1 MKIKKLLCIIFAF
14 FPALCVFSENS
25 ALVASTAP
33 EVKPVENTRQ
43 VEVGETTENSET
55 NTVIAPIVPVVE
67 PVETTS
73 KSKTPTF
80 TNGLIATAETL
91 GSNVVLASFNRF
103 VFQFDYA
110 KTSWDSIY
118 DNLSHQW
125 VWNQDTFV
133 VNQLGHP
140 YQGSFYFA
148 SGRANNFNFYES
160 IPFNFLGSVT
170 WEYFA
175 ELDRQAFND
184 LICTTFG
191 GAAIGEV
198 FHRLYIEAA
207 SQKSIAA
214 FLLSPMDALN
224 SLITGNISVRD
235 TKKGVTSLENF
246 LTLGALFERT
256 TSENKSYNFDDNI
269 IGNIHAGF
277 NLVYGNPFN
286 SEKSIPF
293 SYFLFDLDA
302 GGTLNYYQVLAN
314 IEGNLFRFGTIYSEK
329 SKFSASLAMTFK
341 VDWTKITS
349 YSVNGLGILFSTNNE
364 LKSGFSINQRLNLSG
379 TFFATGDCYAL
390 YRDYIELPDD
400 GKERRLYD
408 YGAGFYA
415 RYNFCLS
422 QKYFGKL
429 ALNALCL
436 GLYDFE
442 TAVPSYAKKGAT
454 YITEATVSYEHIVR
468 KNISLGAKGSYYFK
482 YENNYGGENV
492 SENIFSA
499 SLYSVR
505 KIK

>member
-1 MKIKKLLCIIFAF
+1 MKFKKLLCSIFTVFCAF
-14 FPALCVFSENS
+14 YIFSEDDVTLVVE
-25 ALVASTAP
+25 AL
-33 EVKPVENTRQ
+33 
-43 VEVGETTENSET
+43 ETTEQQ
-55 NTVIAPIVPVVE
+55 
-67 PVETTS
+67 
-73 KSKTPTF
+73 KPTF
-80 TNGLIATAETL
+80 INGLIATSETL
-91 GSNVVLASFNRF
+91 GSNVILASFNRF

-125 VWNQDTFV
+125 VWDQDTFV

-148 SGRANNFNFYES
+148 AGRANNFNFYQS
-160 IPFNFLGSVT
+160 IPFNILGSVT

-207 SQKSIAA
+207 SQKSVAA

-224 SLITGNISVRD
+224 SLITGNVSVRD
-235 TKKGVTSLENF
+235 TKEGVTSLENF
-246 LTLGALFERT
+246 VNFGALFENT
-256 TSENKSYNFDDNI
+256 TSEHKNYNFNDNI
-269 IGNIHAGF
+269 IGNLYAGF
-277 NLVYGNPFN
+277 NLVYGNPFS

-293 SYFLFDLDA
+293 SYFLFNLNA
-302 GGTLNYYQVLAN
+302 GGTLNYYQVRAN

-349 YSVNGLGILFSTNNE
+349 YSVNGLGILFSANNE
-364 LKSGFSINQRLNLSG
+364 LNSGFFINQRLNLSG

-390 YRDYIELPDD
+390 YRDYISLPDD

-415 RYNFCLS
+415 RYNFCVT
-422 QKYFGKL
+422 QKYFGKF
-429 ALNALCL
+429 ALDALCL
-436 GLYDFE
+436 GLFDFE
-442 TAVPSYAKKGAT
+442 TAVPSYAQKGAT
-454 YITEATVSYEHIVR
+454 YITEISAFYEHVVR
-468 KNISLGAKGSYYFK
+468 KNISLGAKGTYYFK

-492 SENIFSA
+492 NEHIFSA
-499 SLYSVR
+499 SLYSTR